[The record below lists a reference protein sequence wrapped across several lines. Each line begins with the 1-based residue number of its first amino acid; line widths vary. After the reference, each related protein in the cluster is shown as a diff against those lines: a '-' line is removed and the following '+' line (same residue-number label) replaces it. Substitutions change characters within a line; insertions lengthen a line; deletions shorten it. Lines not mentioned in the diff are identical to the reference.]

1 MARKEPDE
9 LKRIMRDEIGMER
22 ERWDVRVVNPVMA
35 MARLRLIKD

>member
-9 LKRIMRDEIGMER
+9 LKRIMRDEIGMGR

-35 MARLRLIKD
+35 MAGLRLIKD